1 MNNNIDALVYSQIT
15 NNLPYAEMSNIVRNY
30 NLSSDGTNTGNNNT
44 LNNILSNTT
53 IKRAC
58 ALNRQGI
65 PITENDKNNLG
76 VNVRI
81 PIPSGYNMN
90 DDDNSVLHEQFGFI
104 EKKIYIPN
112 SMCDVSN
119 IGYTDTNNIFYEVY
133 CANILNNFIQE
144 NGSFDP
150 ILWSKY
156 KPECACYGQPDPMYE
171 KAAQRTCYMPGCTP
185 DAGRHKNVYL
195 DKRSQIEPTCTT
207 TICNAINQISG
218 ANVGRDIN
226 YHSQITQQCGQP
238 PITPKQDDATKKIQE
253 QVLNKF
259 NTPSTTPSTTTPS
272 TTIPSTTTPLTT
284 IPSTTTPLTTI
295 PSTTTPPTIL
305 QSLLTTLTPSTTT
318 PSTTT
323 PSTTTQSTT
332 TPSTTTP
339 STTTPSTTTPKSNT
353 YIYVG
358 IGVCS
363 CIIIII
369 IIIILFMQK

>member
-1 MNNNIDALVYSQIT
+1 MNNTIDALIYSQIK
-15 NNLPYAEMSNIVRNY
+15 NNLPNAEMSNIVRNY

-65 PITENDKNNLG
+65 PITNDDKNKLG

-81 PIPSGYNMN
+81 PIPSEYNIN
-90 DDDNSVLHEQFGFI
+90 DDDNSILHEQFGFI
-104 EKKIYIPN
+104 EKKVYIPD
-112 SMCDVSN
+112 SMCKPYD

-156 KPECACYGQPDPMYE
+156 KPECACFGQPDPSYE
-171 KAAQRTCYMPGCTP
+171 KVAQRTCYMSGCTQ
-185 DAGRHKNVYL
+185 DSGKHKNVYL
-195 DKRSQIEPTCTT
+195 DKRSQVEPTCTT

-218 ANVGRDIN
+218 ANVGKDIN
-226 YHSQITQQCGQP
+226 YHSQIIQQCGQS
-238 PITPKQDDATKKIQE
+238 PITQGQDDAAKKIQE
-253 QVLNKF
+253 QVLDKIKSPSPTPTPTPPPSP
-259 NTPSTTPSTTTPS
+259 TPSPTPNEPLA
-272 TTIPSTTTPLTT
+272 ILTT
-284 IPSTTTPLTTI
+284 STDG
-295 PSTTTPPTIL
+295 S
-305 QSLLTTLTPSTTT
+305 
-318 PSTTT
+318 
-323 PSTTTQSTT
+323 
-332 TPSTTTP
+332 
-339 STTTPSTTTPKSNT
+339 KT

-358 IGVCS
+358 IGVCI

-369 IIIILFMQK
+369 IIVILFMQK